1 MEKISLYA
9 VVCVFA
15 LTGCAR
21 TVPVLN
27 VSESITAHLS
37 ADEIKNAILRAG
49 TERKWAMTPIAPG
62 VINGHRSQREHTAD
76 IRITYS
82 LTDYAITYVN
92 SQNLKAGNGQIHR
105 NYNRWIQNLDHDIQL
120 KLSSQ
125 QVNK

>member
-1 MEKISLYA
+1 MDKLKVVA
-9 VVCVFA
+9 LVCVA
-15 LTGCAR
+15 LTGCVR

-37 ADEIKNAILRAG
+37 ADQVKTAILRAG
-49 TERKWAMTPIAPG
+49 IEREWVMTPIAPG
-62 VINGHRSQREHTAD
+62 VINGHLSQREHTVD

-82 LTDYAITYVN
+82 PTDYSITYVD
-92 SQNLKAGNGQIHR
+92 SRNLKAGNGLIHR
-105 NYNRWIQNLDHDIQL
+105 SYNRWIQLLDHDIQL